1 MFSENGEA
9 KQFAART
16 FAIKFAGQHFA
27 IHPRCIQNKWQ
38 PIVAFAKPP
47 LNGAGAVR
55 RRSLLRWRSDPGG
68 LKGVGQEMAG
78 DGACAVSGSRLSR
91 DTRTHASE
99 SRFESGE

>member
-55 RRSLLRWRSDPGG
+55 R
-68 LKGVGQEMAG
+68 
-78 DGACAVSGSRLSR
+78 
-91 DTRTHASE
+91 
-99 SRFESGE
+99 